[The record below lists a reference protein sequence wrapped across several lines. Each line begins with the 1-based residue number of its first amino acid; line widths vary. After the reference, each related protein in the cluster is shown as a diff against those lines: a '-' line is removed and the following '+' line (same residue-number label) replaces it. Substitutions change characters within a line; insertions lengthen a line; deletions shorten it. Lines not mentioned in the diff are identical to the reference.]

1 MDIRAMSNVG
11 QSSPVATEKPP
22 PVAETLT
29 PAPVAAIAPVPL
41 PSLDEVKRAV
51 QAINKALQASSQGV
65 EFSVDEQSGR
75 TIVRVV
81 DRNTKEIIRQ
91 MPSQETLEIAQA
103 LDKAQ
108 GVLIRQ
114 KA

>member
-1 MDIRAMSNVG
+1 
-11 QSSPVATEKPP
+11 
-22 PVAETLT
+22 
-29 PAPVAAIAPVPL
+29 
-41 PSLDEVKRAV
+41 
-51 QAINKALQASSQGV
+51 V